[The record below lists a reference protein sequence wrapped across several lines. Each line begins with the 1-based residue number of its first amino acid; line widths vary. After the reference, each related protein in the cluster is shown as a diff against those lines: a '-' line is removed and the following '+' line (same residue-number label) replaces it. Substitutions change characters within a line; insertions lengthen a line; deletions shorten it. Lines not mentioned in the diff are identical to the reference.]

1 MAEEATKKKQSLR
14 YTDAKKYYGEE
25 FKEQKLEFS
34 EGRTEV
40 EDEILRLRAVYGL
53 SSEEVDALNT
63 ASKDVP
69 SFPMYSDKTVDKM
82 SWGKRK
88 DYKKD
93 KKAYLASKKKWEEGG
108 VKAQWDRA
116 VQRAINGKTARE
128 EMRTVALSQK
138 LLTTVNSEMNMAEDR
153 KEIDR
158 LTRENQALYPTV
170 EATPDAMDE
179 ALRHMDSP
187 EVLQVERELSQHE
200 RDLIR
205 HRNFAGET
213 ALLYYMTQTA
223 MCNQMNNY
231 FRKDKGDEAKEKRNF
246 IGKSNGDALHTSM
259 SALSL
264 SRDLVTRR
272 GAGKDAIAHMI
283 GLTPNASGGFDMEAV
298 KRELT
303 RRFNEEKPFICS
315 DKGFVSTAAGEK
327 VGYSA
332 NGNIEFVILSRKGTR
347 AANVSNGGYESERE
361 VLLDAGTQ
369 FKVVGLFFNDSN
381 DPESQR
387 EITLGDKG
395 AWKIYLETIPQTDT
409 QGTLR

>member
-53 SSEEVDALNT
+53 SSDEVDALNT

-138 LLTTVNSEMNMAEDR
+138 LLTTVNSEMNMEEDR

-187 EVLQVERELSQHE
+187 EVLQVESQLSQHE

-213 ALLYYMTQTA
+213 ALVYYMTRTD
-223 MCNQMNNY
+223 MCNQMNGY
-231 FRKDKGDEAKEKRNF
+231 FRKDKGDRAKELRNPM
-246 IGKSNGDALHTSM
+246 GKTNGDALHTSM

-283 GLTPNASGGFDMEAV
+283 GLTPDEKGRFDMEAV